1 MYLHN
6 LVHPVSFF
14 SSLSSS
20 YLPYLS
26 PINKK
31 RAEGKETAFV
41 LETGHHP
48 GMGWTMMLHSPE
60 GNRRTLKTD
69 GNMWDLAYKGDRN

>member
-48 GMGWTMMLHSPE
+48 GMGWDDDAPFTRGQPAHAE
-60 GNRRTLKTD
+60 N
-69 GNMWDLAYKGDRN
+69 